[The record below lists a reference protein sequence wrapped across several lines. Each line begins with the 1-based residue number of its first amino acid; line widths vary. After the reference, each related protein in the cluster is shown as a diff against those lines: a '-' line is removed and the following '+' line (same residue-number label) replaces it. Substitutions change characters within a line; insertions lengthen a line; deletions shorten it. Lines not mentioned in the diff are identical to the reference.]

1 MLRNALACLVLL
13 SHVAFAGQKVQ
24 FETNLGNFVVEL
36 NNEKAPKTVANFLSY
51 VKDGSYVGSIFHRVI
66 PNFMAQGGG
75 FDKSMKPLKTLDPIV
90 NEASNGLKNNQATI
104 AMARTSNPNSATRQF
119 FINLKDNHFLDHS
132 TGKDGYAVFGKVIKG
147 FETIQKM
154 STIKTQS
161 VGRYQDVPSETI
173 TIQKVTVLK

>member
-1 MLRNALACLVLL
+1 MSLIWYSKIYLRIVNYKTTCGSVSNVEIALACLVLL

-90 NEASNGLKNNQATI
+90 NEASNGLKNNRCNHSDGTHK
-104 AMARTSNPNSATRQF
+104 NPNSATRQF
-119 FINLKDNHFLDHS
+119 FINLKDNHFRPL
-132 TGKDGYAVFGKVIKG
+132 Y
-147 FETIQKM
+147 
-154 STIKTQS
+154 
-161 VGRYQDVPSETI
+161 R
-173 TIQKVTVLK
+173 

>member
-1 MLRNALACLVLL
+1 
-13 SHVAFAGQKVQ
+13 
-24 FETNLGNFVVEL
+24 
-36 NNEKAPKTVANFLSY
+36 
-51 VKDGSYVGSIFHRVI
+51 
-66 PNFMAQGGG
+66 
-75 FDKSMKPLKTLDPIV
+75 
-90 NEASNGLKNNQATI
+90 
-104 AMARTSNPNSATRQF
+104 MARTSNPNSATRQF

-132 TGKDGYAVFGKVIKG
+132 TSKDGYAVFGKVIKG